1 MLWSIACPFGR
12 PMRLAWARRA
22 RRWLR
27 LVTMVTCIMQ
37 TTCAVCLIWHVV
49 GKRDAVGNVAVH
61 PDALMS
67 MQPSFHR
74 CSRPRK
80 KVCPSI
86 TFPLLSACL
95 ACESGNRCRG
105 PPGLARC
112 HPQVFV
118 SLRGPSGGQLDLPV
132 AGVLRWFEM
141 VAFLASASAI
151 SGATSWPILLLRL
164 TLLLYNVVGDP
175 ETSG

>member
-1 MLWSIACPFGR
+1 MLGALPAPLGR
-12 PMRLAWARRA
+12 AMMLVWAPRA

-27 LVTMVTCIMQ
+27 LVTMVTRIMQ
-37 TTCAVCLIWHVV
+37 ETCAVCLIWHVS
-49 GKRDAVGNVAVH
+49 GRREALGNAAVH

-80 KVCPSI
+80 KVCPYWPFS
-86 TFPLLSACL
+86 LLSACL
-95 ACESGNRCRG
+95 ACESGNSCRES
-105 PPGLARC
+105 PGLPGV

-118 SLRGPSGGQLDLPV
+118 SREPSGRQLDYPV
-132 AGVLRWFEM
+132 LGVLRWFEM

-151 SGATSWPILLLRL
+151 SWRYQLAPFYYSDSPCFSL
-164 TLLLYNVVGDP
+164 
-175 ETSG
+175 